1 MKLSTLIAASTFG
14 MAATAALVWA
24 AVEPAAPRA
33 AAAAGDRDPSWKP
46 AGSEPS
52 KEPLAD
58 LPDRSHFQ
66 AGKTLMMEGRL
77 GHRVLPAGTDSD
89 TYLFVDVSADRA
101 RKALTPAP
109 LNLAIVIDRSGS
121 MKGKRLQNAFAAA
134 RSAVQRLRDGDQVSV
149 ITYNTAA
156 EVMVAPTQV
165 NAASRARILAAIKPV
180 RAAGD
185 TCISCGVQTGMRMLG
200 RRDAMVSRMLL
211 LSDGEATAGVRD
223 IPGFQR
229 IAEDCRQMGAS
240 ITTIGVDVDYN
251 ERILSQLARDSN
263 GRHFFVGDPSGLP
276 PVFDEEMRSLAD
288 TIATGA
294 ELTVDLAPGVFA
306 DHVFDRPAVQRGSQ
320 MVVPLGSFAGT
331 DRKTLLVRLRVPR
344 GSAGERPVA
353 DVRLRYNDLA
363 ESAPGNCEG
372 TLIAQLSDD
381 PSTTVA
387 LDGLVSARVSASETA
402 STLEEANELFRRG
415 DADAARA
422 VISSK
427 RESVRAKRKAG
438 VLGPRAADA
447 ERSFDKV
454 DAVLGGADEGF
465 ARPPA
470 PASTGGEAQPVTV
483 PPATDRVGKKQVRE
497 NQQDAFELS
506 Q

>member
-1 MKLSTLIAASTFG
+1 MKVSTLVIGSAVG

-24 AVEPAAPRA
+24 AVDPAAPHA
-33 AAAAGDRDPSWKP
+33 AAAASKDPSWT
-46 AGSEPS
+46 AGGARKAEPQ
-52 KEPLAD
+52 AD

-66 AGKTLMMEGRL
+66 AGKTLTMEGRL

-101 RKALTPAP
+101 RKALAPAA

-121 MKGKRLQNAFAAA
+121 MKGKRLANAFAAA

-156 EVMVAPTQV
+156 EVMVAPTEV

-185 TCISCGVQTGMRMLG
+185 TCISCGVETGMRLLG
-200 RRDAMVSRMLL
+200 RKDAMVSRMLL

-223 IPGFQR
+223 LPGFQR

-251 ERILSQLARDSN
+251 ERILAQLARDSN
-263 GRHFFVGDPSGLP
+263 GRHFFVADPSGLP

-320 MVVPLGSFAGT
+320 MVVPLGSFAGS

-344 GSAGERPVA
+344 GAAGERPVA
-353 DVRLRYNDLA
+353 AVRLHYTDLA
-363 ESAPGNCEG
+363 EGGEGDCEG
-372 TLIAQLSDD
+372 ELVARLSDD
-381 PSTTVA
+381 PSTVA
-387 LDGLVSARVSASETA
+387 PLDGLVSARVSASETA
-402 STLEEANELFRRG
+402 STLEQANDLFRRG

-422 VISSK
+422 VIARK
-427 RESVRAKRKAG
+427 RAVLHAKRKAG
-438 VLGPRAADA
+438 VLGPRAAEA
-447 ERSFDKV
+447 ELSLRKQD
-454 DAVLGGADEGF
+454 DVLSGADEGF
-465 ARPPA
+465 AK
-470 PASTGGEAQPVTV
+470 
-483 PPATDRVGKKQVRE
+483 PPATVSGRSGAGNAAPAADPRPGKAQVRD
-497 NQQDAFELS
+497 NQQQAFDLS
-506 Q
+506 E